1 MGSYNLL
8 VREKEEKFD
17 QEGDPST
24 KKLEEGVRE
33 FRQEA
38 ENTWSLATE
47 FQDMQKTIVFQS
59 NWKPQFLGTVWT
71 SPAGR
76 MSRINLLFP
85 LFLCIAFAFALLNRL
100 YLDPSDFLSY
110 FLPTVPSPA
119 EKGSDKSGM

>member
-47 FQDMQKTIVFQS
+47 FQDM
-59 NWKPQFLGTVWT
+59 
-71 SPAGR
+71 
-76 MSRINLLFP
+76 
-85 LFLCIAFAFALLNRL
+85 
-100 YLDPSDFLSY
+100 
-110 FLPTVPSPA
+110 
-119 EKGSDKSGM
+119 